1 MSERIKKALMGL
13 AALAALALGG
23 GALAQAG
30 GSGGGDKAEQGE
42 HGEQDE
48 SVSGAKADRAK
59 AAALEITNGG
69 TANSVE
75 RDDENGATWEVE
87 VTKPDGQT
95 VDVRLDQGYER
106 VVVEGDS
113 EDGDE

>member
-23 GALAQAG
+23 GAIAQAG
-30 GSGGGDKAEQGE
+30 SSGGGDKAEQGE
-42 HGEQDE
+42 QDE
-48 SVSGAKADRAK
+48 SVSGPQANRAK
-59 AAALEITNGG
+59 EAALEVTKGG
-69 TANSVE
+69 EVNAVE
-75 RDDENGATWEVE
+75 RDGEDGATWEVE
-87 VTKPDGQT
+87 VTKTDGQT
-95 VDVRLDQGYER
+95 VDVRLDQAYQP